1 MGQKTHCCR
10 ESDINKNNFAGV
22 VSQVHKMTLKGIK
35 ATLKSGM
42 VVRETVLDH
51 NLCKANY

>member
-1 MGQKTHCCR
+1 M
-10 ESDINKNNFAGV
+10 
-22 VSQVHKMTLKGIK
+22 SQVHKMTLKGIK